1 MGALF
6 FFLPGIPEHA
16 DCDRPMRRPSTKK
29 PSLVSQVLGGP
40 FWIFLAVAAIGG
52 VATWHLKGPTVVEQA
67 VRGDLDLLVFL
78 VPRMLGGML
87 LAGLVQMLLP
97 PEMVAK
103 WVGAESGMRGL
114 VIASVVGVLTPGG
127 PMTSFPIVVAFYM
140 SGADRGA
147 LVAYITAWSIL
158 GFQRLLV
165 WELPV
170 LGPEITFYRLLAV
183 FWMPVLAGLIARRLP
198 FDPAP
203 PAASL
208 GSDDRDTGPDTGPDT
223 GSGTGTDK
231 GR

>member
-1 MGALF
+1 
-6 FFLPGIPEHA
+6 
-16 DCDRPMRRPSTKK
+16 MRRPNSKK
-29 PSLVSQVLGGP
+29 PTLVSQVLGGP

-52 VATWHLKGPTVVEQA
+52 AATWFLKGPAVVEEA
-67 VRGDLDLLVFL
+67 VRGDLDLLIFL

-97 PEMVAK
+97 PEVVSK

-114 VIASVVGVLTPGG
+114 VIASIVGALTPGG

-147 LVAYITAWSIL
+147 LVAYITAWSVL

-165 WELPV
+165 WELPL

-203 PAASL
+203 PASSL
-208 GSDDRDTGPDTGPDT
+208 NSGNQVTGP
-223 GSGTGTDK
+223 GTGTDK